1 MNYYSIQLNGNY
13 ITSKKDS
20 SKMLI
25 SSIAVISVIVLVLS
39 IF

>member
-20 SKMLI
+20 SKVLI
-25 SSIAVISVIVLVLS
+25 SSIAIISVIVLVVS

>member
-20 SKMLI
+20 SKILI
-25 SSIAVISVIVLVLS
+25 SSIAIISVIVLVVS
-39 IF
+39 TF

>member
-20 SKMLI
+20 SKTLI

>member
-20 SKMLI
+20 SKILI
-25 SSIAVISVIVLVLS
+25 SSIAIISAIVLVVS